1 MVTALGADLPPMT
14 LLVSTDTVVTDVLA
28 RVVEKHPIPGVTA
41 DDLVLVEEEVLKS
54 KCVPEVQSNLATF
67 VLTSSLFVYAAPFVA
82 DGPTLQSARA

>member
-41 DDLVLVEEEVLKS
+41 DDLVLVEEEVLKT
-54 KCVPEVQSNLATF
+54 KCVPEVQSNLAT
-67 VLTSSLFVYAAPFVA
+67 LY
-82 DGPTLQSARA
+82 